1 MMKLAKKMIIFSL
14 EGESLVT
21 VTNSK
26 SKGQV
31 YGISHICHLFT
42 ELQFEA
48 KKVLT

>member
-1 MMKLAKKMIIFSL
+1 MIIFSL